1 MQENLKP
8 DKQVLEIK
16 NIVVQGAGA
25 LGALYASKFYAAG
38 QFSVSLIAKG
48 TRYEH
53 LKTNGLFVNGK
64 QIIFPV
70 IHPEDPPYPTDLII
84 VALKHHNLTEAVP
97 DLRNIIGEKTI
108 IISVMN
114 GIDSEE
120 IIGSV
125 YGMDKLLYCIAV
137 GMDALREGNQTTY
150 QNPGKLFFGEAE
162 NHKISPRV
170 QELQIAFDKAGLLH
184 ETPTDMIRQLWWK
197 FMVNVGVNQTS
208 VAMRA
213 TYGVFQTLKEAQA
226 LMEASMLEVI
236 ECAKCADVNLTE
248 KDIDDWY
255 PFLNGLSPQG
265 KTSMLQDIEAGRKT
279 EIEIFAG
286 KVVEMGQTYGIPTP
300 VNRTLLQ
307 IVQVLEMS
315 NEEAVAQLSN
325 SQ

>member
-1 MQENLKP
+1 MRIYLTSEKFVP
-8 DKQVLEIK
+8 EIK
-16 NIVVQGAGA
+16 NVVIQGAGA
-25 LGALYASKFYAAG
+25 LGTLYASKFHDTG
-38 QFSVSLIAKG
+38 QFSVGLIASG
-48 TRYEH
+48 VRYER
-53 LKTNGLFVNGK
+53 LKTNGILVNG
-64 QIIFPV
+64 QHYRIPV
-70 IHPEDPPYPTDLII
+70 IHPEDDLTCADLII
-84 VALKHHNLTEAVP
+84 VALKHHYLLDAVQDLTHIV
-97 DLRNIIGEKTI
+97 GENTI

-150 QNPGKLFFGEAE
+150 QNSGKLFFGEAE
-162 NHKISPRV
+162 NIEISPRV
-170 QELQIAFDKAGLLH
+170 RRVQIAFDKASLRY
-184 ETPTDMIRQLWWK
+184 ETPPDMIRKLWWK

-208 VAMRA
+208 VAMQA
-213 TYGVFQTLKEAQA
+213 TYGVFQTSAEAQA

-236 ECAKCADVNLTE
+236 ELAKHAGVDLTE

-286 KVVEMGQTYGIPTP
+286 KVVELGRLYGIPMP
-300 VNRTLLQ
+300 VNQTLLQ
-307 IVQVLEMS
+307 IVQVLEMGDEQID
-315 NEEAVAQLSN
+315 NQVTE
-325 SQ
+325 